1 MFFNQNTSS
10 KLFLLYFVEKIEE
23 AGASDVG
30 GNIYSSLT
38 LTFGCYGSPSFLK
51 NKVKKESRLSLKG
64 ILDVLISQIDL
75 YVYNN
80 FE

>member
-1 MFFNQNTSS
+1 MFFNRNTSS

-51 NKVKKESRLSLKG
+51 NKIKRNFALFKRRR
-64 ILDVLISQIDL
+64 DVLI
-75 YVYNN
+75 
-80 FE
+80 

>member
-51 NKVKKESRLSLKG
+51 NKVKKETRLSLKRRRQCFNSTNNKSI
-64 ILDVLISQIDL
+64 IL
-75 YVYNN
+75 
-80 FE
+80 